1 PQRSTFG
8 LAPHGMKELST
19 LSLRGRARSWLIP
32 TGWWTSPIRTR
43 PTSTALALS
52 ATRLRRVWCSR
63 LWRCGTGA
71 VCCTERPPGRPEV
84 LRYVSM
90 RRAEAMTEISDQQLR
105 DYREEA
111 ETTQDEALSATAS
124 RPGWQRAKVLSVRLS
139 GEEFEELA
147 RYAAALEVPA
157 SGLVRGW
164 ILEHLRA
171 GADSPTQTVERISHE
186 LDQLRRQLA
195 A

>member
-1 PQRSTFG
+1 
-8 LAPHGMKELST
+8 
-19 LSLRGRARSWLIP
+19 
-32 TGWWTSPIRTR
+32 
-43 PTSTALALS
+43 
-52 ATRLRRVWCSR
+52 
-63 LWRCGTGA
+63 
-71 VCCTERPPGRPEV
+71 
-84 LRYVSM
+84 
-90 RRAEAMTEISDQQLR
+90 MTEISDQQLR